1 MHLKVDKMLLALERM
16 KAYEELI
23 DFARQNGL
31 KVVID
36 DLKLKSFV
44 EYYDIRE
51 SLKSLQEKDETKE
64 GQ

>member
-16 KAYEELI
+16 RAYDELI
-23 DFARQNGL
+23 DYARQNGL

-51 SLKSLQEKDETKE
+51 SLKALQEKDETKG